1 MSEEKAAFREMIRV
15 RYRELDEKALRR
27 NDELI
32 VDQLLNHPLY
42 RNAERIFLYVGIN
55 KEIHTMEMIEAAYQE
70 GKTVALPK
78 SESDGVMHFHRYTG
92 VLTEGRFCIPE
103 PVSNEVLIPR
113 MNDLMIVPGL
123 SFDCCGGRMGQGGG
137 YYDRFLANLDHV
149 TKISLAFD
157 MQLIPKIPTDHY
169 DIPVNYT
176 IVDFKAVL
184 DQPVKIFDKDGKEI
198 YIALTEKSNILKEYI
213 IPEYEILHTQGK
225 EYIVNDILEVM
236 REEGVI

>member
-42 RNAERIFLYVGIN
+42 RNVERIFLYVGIN

-137 YYDRFLANLDHV
+137 YYDRYLEKYSCVTVGLCREKMLAKKV
-149 TKISLAFD
+149 
-157 MQLIPKIPTDHY
+157 
-169 DIPVNYT
+169 PVCWNDFP
-176 IVDFKAVL
+176 VDFVITENT
-184 DQPVKIFDKDGKEI
+184 VFDCKKERS
-198 YIALTEKSNILKEYI
+198 L
-213 IPEYEILHTQGK
+213 
-225 EYIVNDILEVM
+225 M
-236 REEGVI
+236 